1 MIHTLREKIASRSLR
16 IGIIGLGYV
25 GLPLAVTFAE
35 AGVHV
40 TGIDVDQHK
49 VDLANEGESYIAD
62 IASETLQKLMA
73 AGRLHFTTDF
83 SVLEEIDALSICVPT
98 PLRKTRDPDISYI
111 VAATRQV
118 KAHLHAGQLVGLE
131 RTPFPATP
139 HAVAPPDPPPPPL
152 HVGPP

>member
-111 VAATRQV
+111 VAPPRHSTT
-118 KAHLHAGQLVGLE
+118 HLHTSKHYDSK
-131 RTPFPATP
+131 RT
-139 HAVAPPDPPPPPL
+139 HYL
-152 HVGPP
+152 